1 MIRKQFSLTK
11 KIINFSKCEK
21 KKEKK
26 NLSLILFLI
35 SLVNETNKYL
45 IYLIY
50 EAGLIETFVPH
61 RHGTHRTESPTNHS
75 NGHRSYLLNIFN
87 IEIKAQVEL
96 IFSCSSNRKS

>member
-1 MIRKQFSLTK
+1 MK
-11 KIINFSKCEK
+11 K